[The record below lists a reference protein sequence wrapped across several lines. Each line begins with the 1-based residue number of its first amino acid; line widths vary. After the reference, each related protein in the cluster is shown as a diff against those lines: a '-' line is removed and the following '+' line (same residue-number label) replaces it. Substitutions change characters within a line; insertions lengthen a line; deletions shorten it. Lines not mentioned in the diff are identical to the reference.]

1 MNEYVKAKLS
11 KIDVPRGYIKDTKV
25 VSDGM
30 ITKIKGVNG
39 GLGWLASTGRPDMAA
54 VHSII
59 PGGLSL
65 IHI

>member
-11 KIDVPRGYIKDTKV
+11 QIEVPRGYIKDTKA
-25 VSDGM
+25 VSAGM

-59 PGGLSL
+59 LGGCAA
-65 IHI
+65 